1 MLAGIGIAVIGV
13 TFAYLLP
20 QLAGYGQAWHLVSAL
35 SWRWVAILGGCAI
48 FDLATFAP
56 PWQVALPGLRFWP
69 ALGVTQAST
78 AASLVVP
85 AGSAVGIAV
94 AYQLLR
100 RCGFAS
106 AETGRAVSLTTL
118 WNQLVN
124 LAYPIVAICLLAL
137 SGHQTSILVPA
148 AVIGAC
154 LLAVVIVGGA
164 LVMGS
169 DRLARAIGDR
179 AAGAAN
185 AALKV
190 MRRPAVGWNGLTA
203 EQFRVDAVDLVRT
216 RWLPLTVTTAVT
228 ASRRCSPRSP
238 CVSALSECPA
248 HACRSLEIFA
258 AWALARFVSGIELTP
273 GGFGVFE
280 LSFTAA
286 LVGFGGR
293 SSRRPGGGPALPG
306 ADRAADARD
315 RIARHLHI
323 ARADTQAG
331 SGCWLSLPGI
341 RRLDSMSPLSP

>member
-1 MLAGIGIAVIGV
+1 MRRLALAGVGSAVIGV

-164 LVMGS
+164 LIMGS

-203 EQFRVDAVDLVRT
+203 EQFRVDAVDLLRT
-216 RWLPLTVTTAVT
+216 RWLPLTVTTAVNGLAT
-228 ASRRCSPRSP
+228 LLTLTVCLRALGVSGSR
-238 CVSALSECPA
+238 VSLV
-248 HACRSLEIFA
+248 EIFA

-280 LSFTAA
+280 LSLTAA

-293 SSRRPGGGPALPG
+293 SASVLAAVLLYRVLTVLPTLVTG
-306 ADRAADARD
+306 LLVISTSHVR
-315 RIARHLHI
+315 
-323 ARADTQAG
+323 
-331 SGCWLSLPGI
+331 I
-341 RRLDSMSPLSP
+341 RRRALDDG